1 MPVLY
6 VENVPDDL
14 YDALR
19 EQARAHRKSIAAEII
34 TLLEQHVPTPK
45 ELARRRRLLS
55 KALRMSAQKP
65 ASPGSFPSTEEMIR
79 ADRER

>member
-14 YDALR
+14 YRALR
-19 EQARAHRKSIAAEII
+19 EQARSRRTSIAAEII
-34 TLLEQHVPTPK
+34 ALLEQHVPTAK
-45 ELARRRRLLS
+45 ERARRRRFLS
-55 KALRMSAQKP
+55 RALQMSAQKP
-65 ASPGSFPSTEEMIR
+65 ASRGPFPSAEEMVR

>member
-19 EQARAHRKSIAAEII
+19 EQARAHRKSIAAEMI
-34 TLLEQHVPTPK
+34 TLLERHVPTPR
-45 ELARRRRLLS
+45 ELGRRRRLLS
-55 KALRMSAQKP
+55 KALKMSAQKP
-65 ASPGSFPSTEEMIR
+65 ASRGPFPSSEEMLR

>member
-65 ASPGSFPSTEEMIR
+65 SSRESFPSTEEMIR